1 MKSLNASSSAAGV
14 LALTHD
20 TATDHPHAGTSGDL
34 FPCTTPAELV
44 ELVHDQPMTTS
55 RRVAAMF
62 RKEHKN
68 VLRSLEKLL
77 PALKADAF
85 DRLNFEPISYTD
97 ESGRRQPEYRM
108 TKDGFMVLAMSLNGP
123 EAVRWRLAFIRAFN
137 ALDKAVHRKHK
148 ALMNRERELIR
159 AEVARSHSAVN
170 AILADTRAERGKTT
184 EAHHYANEARLIG
197 YAMTGQCVG
206 IDRSTLDADTLRLLH
221 HVETLEI
228 KLLIRGADH
237 DTRKAELRSLVL
249 KTQASVQALEA
260 CQADHLQS
268 IGGAA

>member
-14 LALTHD
+14 SALTCD
-20 TATDHPHAGTSGDL
+20 TAADHLHAGTSGDL

-55 RRVAAMF
+55 RRVAQMF
-62 RKEHKN
+62 GKEHKN
-68 VLRSLEKLL
+68 VLRSVERLL
-77 PALKADAF
+77 PDLPEEF
-85 DRLNFEPISYTD
+85 SRLNFEPRTYTD
-97 ESGRRQPEYRM
+97 DRGKEQPEYLL
-108 TKDGFMVLAMSLNGP
+108 TQDGFLMLAMGFTGRT
-123 EAVRWRLAFIRAFN
+123 AIHWRAAFIKAFN
-137 ALDKAVHRKHK
+137 ALGK
-148 ALMNRERELIR
+148 ALQRKQRALMSRERELVR

-197 YAMTGQCVG
+197 YAMTGQCIG
-206 IDRSTLDADTLRLLH
+206 IDRSTLEADDLRLLH
-221 HVETLEI
+221 RVETLEI

-249 KTQASVQALEA
+249 KTQASAQALEA

>member
-1 MKSLNASSSAAGV
+1 MKSLVSPSSAAGV
-14 LALTHD
+14 PETHH
-20 TATDHPHAGTSGDL
+20 TTTDRPHASTSGDL
-34 FPCTTPAELV
+34 FPGTTPAELV

-77 PALKADAF
+77 PALKADDF
-85 DRLNFEPISYTD
+85 DRLNFEPITYTD

-170 AILADTRAERGKTT
+170 AILAETRAERGKTT

-197 YAMTGQCVG
+197 YAMTGVCIGV
-206 IDRSTLDADTLRLLH
+206 DRSTLDADTLRLLH
-221 HVETLEI
+221 RVETLDI
-228 KLLIRGADH
+228 KLLIRGADR
-237 DTRKAELRSLVL
+237 DTRKTELRALVL
-249 KTQASVQALEA
+249 KAQATAQALDA
-260 CQADHLQS
+260 GDADPLQS